1 MNKLEGVETTIQKNV
16 QTRWSNDDTGRYFG
30 SMMTLRHR
38 AKITKEENVTIRED
52 GGKMLICGNVE
63 KKIPKD
69 VCEALGFAAHQSARP
84 PSTSGVSAEPY
95 DDHHRIGAP
104 LNNTHAIKH
113 GARAIIA
120 RPIRTSPSS
129 T

>member
-63 KKIPKD
+63 KKKSRKMYAKRS
-69 VCEALGFAAHQSARP
+69 ALRRIRARGHP
-84 PSTSGVSAEPY
+84 PPPVSAQS
-95 DDHHRIGAP
+95 RM
-104 LNNTHAIKH
+104 T
-113 GARAIIA
+113 IITVSV
-120 RPIRTSPSS
+120 RR
-129 T
+129 

>member
-52 GGKMLICGNVE
+52 GGKMLICGNVG
-63 KKIPKD
+63 KKNPER
-69 VCEALGFAAHQSARP
+69 CMRSARLC
-84 PSTSGVSAEPY
+84 
-95 DDHHRIGAP
+95 GASE
-104 LNNTHAIKH
+104 
-113 GARAIIA
+113 RAA
-120 RPIRTSPSS
+120 TLHLRCQRRAV
-129 T
+129 